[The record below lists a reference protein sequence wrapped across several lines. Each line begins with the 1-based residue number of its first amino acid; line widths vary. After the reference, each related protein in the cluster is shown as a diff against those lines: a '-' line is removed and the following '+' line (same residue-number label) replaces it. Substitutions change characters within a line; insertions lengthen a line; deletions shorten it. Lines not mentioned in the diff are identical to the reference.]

1 MRVRSIALFSLASVA
16 LVAFGSSGCLNFG
29 KVDDAKIPGDLL
41 GTYAVEG
48 TLLDSSCGEGALGAT
63 DPWNFD
69 VKLSRFHEDIY
80 WINGRAV
87 ISGGIEPDGVTFSFS
102 TRVEGEVVPPGRGQ
116 PGCVLSRSDRADGEL
131 SSKTLDV
138 ESFEA
143 RLTFAFSA
151 GEGSECEEWVGS
163 PGFVAALPCSMTYD
177 LTGLRT
183 SE

>member
-1 MRVRSIALFSLASVA
+1 VRNIALSSVASVA
-16 LVAFGSSGCLNFG
+16 LGSVALAGCLNFG
-29 KVDDAKIPGDLL
+29 KVDDAKIPGELL

-48 TLLDSSCGEGALGAT
+48 SLEDSSCGEGALGST

-87 ISGGIEPDGVTFSFS
+87 ITGGIEPDGVSFAFS

-116 PGCVLSRSDRADGEL
+116 PGCVLSRSDRADGTL

-151 GEGSECEEWVGS
+151 GEGSLCEEWLGS